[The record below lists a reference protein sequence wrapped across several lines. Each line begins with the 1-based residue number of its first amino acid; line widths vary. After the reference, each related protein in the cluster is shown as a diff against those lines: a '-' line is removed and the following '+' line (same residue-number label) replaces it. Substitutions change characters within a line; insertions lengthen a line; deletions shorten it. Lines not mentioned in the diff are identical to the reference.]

1 MFLHEI
7 RGVEV
12 TSSDSDK
19 NNELGSNPTKDVF
32 VLVLFFLRTILCK
45 LFVVLHGV
53 EEKQKS
59 DLEKKGPLR
68 PSIF

>member
-1 MFLHEI
+1 M
-7 RGVEV
+7 V
-12 TSSDSDK
+12 TESESSK
-19 NNELGSNPTKDVF
+19 INELGSNPTKDVF

-59 DLEKKGPLR
+59 DLQKKGPSR